1 MHGKNAV
8 TAHQEHTEKGLVMI
22 LIPPGHNYY
31 KEVGQKREM
40 VAQVNNVDEMYLSEW
55 KIVTKLGFSL
65 I

>member
-1 MHGKNAV
+1 MAAV
-8 TAHQEHTEKGLVMI
+8 HA
-22 LIPPGHNYY
+22 YY

-40 VAQVNNVDEMYLSEW
+40 VTQVNNVDEMYLSEW

>member
-1 MHGKNAV
+1 MSC
-8 TAHQEHTEKGLVMI
+8 LFRRR
-22 LIPPGHNYY
+22 PSRPYY